1 MGAPWAPPSRI
12 CCSSRRFSPLSSAH
26 SVCRSAICA
35 RSLSTVCRCLVSFA
49 RWSSCARASF
59 SRKSSISVRSFL
71 VGSAERT
78 RLESRSSLCLSRLSL
93 SASALISSRSDAM
106 DAVASLRCFSH
117 VCRSRAAARFSWANA
132 DFSRSSLS
140 RSRFTLALASSA
152 AALTSAADAAAAC
165 ALAIAASE
173 LAFCVEEPELG
184 SRLAPASGSYPALT
198 TRLPTLL
205 PFRPS
210 FPL

>member
-1 MGAPWAPPSRI
+1 M
-12 CCSSRRFSPLSSAH
+12 
-26 SVCRSAICA
+26 
-35 RSLSTVCRCLVSFA
+35 
-49 RWSSCARASF
+49 
-59 SRKSSISVRSFL
+59 RSFL

-173 LAFCVEEPELG
+173 LAFCVEREPGLG
-184 SRLAPASGSYPALT
+184 SRFAPASGSYPALT